1 MLSTVYLSKFLFFK
15 KNHILDIWDARN
27 FNKCT
32 YSYELWY
39 YMYMSNC
46 PWFIFCCWKIS
57 RKCDWKLLMSFPLT
71 CAFFFNVFWQSSS
84 LPWSLTSCTY
94 FLKKPT
100 YVTLTR
106 WNVKQSALYRV
117 LVYILT
123 EVQIEAVGSFSWPQ
137 THGVD
142 SVVAVPW
149 YRTVKG
155 HRKHNLSIHTGSYN

>member
-1 MLSTVYLSKFLFFK
+1 MLSTVYLSKFPFFFN
-15 KNHILDIWDARN
+15 NHILDVWDARN

-46 PWFIFCCWKIS
+46 PWFIFCCWKIN
-57 RKCDWKLLMSFPLT
+57 RKSDWKLLMSFPLT
-71 CAFFFNVFWQSSS
+71 CAFFFNVFRQSSS

-106 WNVKQSALYRV
+106 WNVKNNLLYTEYWYIYLQKCRLKLLGALADHRRMV
-117 LVYILT
+117 L
-123 EVQIEAVGSFSWPQ
+123 
-137 THGVD
+137 
-142 SVVAVPW
+142 
-149 YRTVKG
+149 TVLLPYPGIGLSKG
-155 HRKHNLSIHTGSYN
+155 IANTTC